1 MENENLVLEVKP
13 EISTVEI
20 ENELVAHKAVSE
32 EVVENSLNYEKLS
45 EAEKT
50 AIDDFIS
57 KVDVKDTSVILAY
70 GAGAQQEI
78 AKFSD
83 EVLTNVRTKNTGDV
97 GELLTDL
104 VVEIKDFDSAT
115 DVNKPTGLFGIFS
128 SLKKRVEKLLAKYD
142 KVNNNIDRIE
152 KRLEGH
158 KVQMLKDIAIF
169 DEMYDKNLDSFK
181 QISLYI
187 IAGEKKLQELKE
199 VELPKLQEQAQASG
213 EQIDAQ
219 KVNDLMAIINRFEK
233 KLYDLKTTRI
243 ISIQMAPQIRMIQ
256 NNDSELVEKI
266 QSSITNTIPLWKN
279 QVVIAL
285 GLANAKTA
293 LNAQQAV
300 TEITNEMLKK
310 NSENLKQGTIEIAAE
325 SEKAI
330 VDVETLKK
338 TNSDIIETLDS
349 LIKIHDE
356 GAKQRSEAE
365 IELQKIEKELKDK
378 LVEIRDQ
385 KQAEVVS
392 EQ

>member
-1 MENENLVLEVKP
+1 MEKENLILEVKP
-13 EISTVEI
+13 EISTKEI
-20 ENELVAHKAVSE
+20 ENELIEKKVVSE
-32 EVVENSLNYEKLS
+32 EQVENSLNYEKLS
-45 EAEKT
+45 DAEKA
-50 AIDDFIS
+50 AIDEFIS
-57 KVDVKDTSVILAY
+57 KVDVNDTGIILSY
-70 GAGAQQEI
+70 GASAQQEI

-83 EVLTNVRTKNTGDV
+83 DVLQNVRTKNTGDV
-97 GELLTDL
+97 GDLLTDL
-104 VVEIKDFDSAT
+104 VVEIKDFDGAADINSS
-115 DVNKPTGLFGIFS
+115 KGIFS
-128 SLKKRVEKLLAKYD
+128 IFNSLKKRVSKLLAKYD
-142 KVNNNIDRIE
+142 KVNNNIDKIE
-152 KRLEGH
+152 KKLEEH
-158 KVQMLKDIAIF
+158 KIQMLKDIAIF

-187 IAGEKKLQELKE
+187 IAGEKKIKELKE
-199 VELPKLQEQAQASG
+199 VELPKLQEQAKQSG

-219 KVNDLMAIINRFEK
+219 KVNDLMAVISRFEK
-233 KLYDLKTTRI
+233 KIYDLKTTRI

-266 QSSITNTIPLWKN
+266 QSSIINTIPLWKN

-285 GLANAKTA
+285 GLANAKNA
-293 LNAQQAV
+293 LNTQQSV

-356 GAKQRSEAE
+356 GAKKRTEAE
-365 IELQKIEKELKDK
+365 VELQKIEQELKQK
-378 LVEIRDQ
+378 LVEIKNNQ
-385 KQAEVVS
+385 Q
-392 EQ
+392 

>member
-1 MENENLVLEVKP
+1 MEKENLILEVKP
-13 EISTVEI
+13 EISTKEI
-20 ENELVAHKAVSE
+20 ENELIEKKVVSE
-32 EVVENSLNYEKLS
+32 EQVENSLNYEKLS
-45 EAEKT
+45 DAEKA
-50 AIDDFIS
+50 AIDEFIS
-57 KVDVKDTSVILAY
+57 KVDVNDTGIILSY
-70 GAGAQQEI
+70 GASAQQEI

-83 EVLTNVRTKNTGDV
+83 DVLQNVRTKNTGDV
-97 GELLTDL
+97 GDLLTDL
-104 VVEIKDFDSAT
+104 VVEIKDFDGAADINSS
-115 DVNKPTGLFGIFS
+115 KGIFS
-128 SLKKRVEKLLAKYD
+128 IFNSLKKRVSKLLAKYD
-142 KVNNNIDRIE
+142 KVNNNIDKIE
-152 KRLEGH
+152 KKLEEH
-158 KVQMLKDIAIF
+158 KIQMLKDIAIF

-187 IAGEKKLQELKE
+187 IAGEKKIKELKE
-199 VELPKLQEQAQASG
+199 VELPKLQEQAKQSG

-219 KVNDLMAIINRFEK
+219 KVNDLMAVISRFEK
-233 KLYDLKTTRI
+233 KIYDLKTTRI

-266 QSSITNTIPLWKN
+266 QSSIINTIPLWKN

-285 GLANAKTA
+285 GLANAKNA
-293 LNAQQAV
+293 LNTQQSV

-356 GAKQRSEAE
+356 GAKKRTEAE
-365 IELQKIEKELKDK
+365 VELQKIEQELKQK
-378 LVEIRDQ
+378 LVEIKNNQ
-385 KQAEVVS
+385 
-392 EQ
+392 

>member
-1 MENENLVLEVKP
+1 MNELELN
-13 EISTVEI
+13 VEVNKEEGQKI
-20 ENELVAHKAVSE
+20 ENELLARKEFTE
-32 EVVENSLNYEKLS
+32 EKIEKSLNYDLLDEKEK
-45 EAEKT
+45 EA
-50 AIDDFIS
+50 INDFVS
-57 KVDVKDTSVILAY
+57 KVDITDTTTVLSY
-70 GAGAQQEI
+70 GSNAQKEI

-83 EVLTNVRTKNTGDV
+83 DVLTNVRTKNTGDV

-115 DVNKPTGLFGIFS
+115 NINQPKGLFGIFD
-128 SLKKRVEKLLAKYD
+128 SLKKRVQRLLTKYD
-142 KVNNNIDRIE
+142 KVNNNIDKIE
-152 KRLEGH
+152 KKLEGH

-169 DEMYDKNLDSFK
+169 DEMYNKNLDSFK
-181 QISLYI
+181 LLSMYI
-187 IAGEKKLQELKE
+187 IAGDMKLKELKE
-199 VELPKLQEQAQASG
+199 VELPKLQAAAAESG
-213 EQIDAQ
+213 DQIDAQ
-219 KVNDLMAIINRFEK
+219 KVNDMTEMISRFEK

-285 GLANAKTA
+285 GLANAKSA
-293 LNAQQAV
+293 LNTQQAV

-338 TNSDIIETLDS
+338 TNSDIIETLDTI
-349 LIKIHDE
+349 IKIHEE
-356 GAKQRSEAE
+356 GAQKRSEAE
-365 IELQKIEKELKDK
+365 VELQKIEQELKEK
-378 LVEIRDQ
+378 LLQIKEE
-385 KQAEVVS
+385 KENA
-392 EQ
+392 

>member
-1 MENENLVLEVKP
+1 MNELELN
-13 EISTVEI
+13 VEMNKEEGQKI
-20 ENELVAHKAVSE
+20 ENELLARKEFTE
-32 EVVENSLNYEKLS
+32 EKIEKSLNYDLLDEKEK
-45 EAEKT
+45 EA
-50 AIDDFIS
+50 INDFVS
-57 KVDVKDTSVILAY
+57 KVDITDTTTVLAY
-70 GAGAQQEI
+70 GSNAQKEI

-83 EVLTNVRTKNTGDV
+83 DVLTNVRTKNTGDV

-115 DVNKPTGLFGIFS
+115 NINQPKGLFGIFD
-128 SLKKRVEKLLAKYD
+128 SLKKRVQRLLTKYD
-142 KVNNNIDRIE
+142 KVNNNIDKIE
-152 KRLEGH
+152 KKLEGH

-169 DEMYDKNLDSFK
+169 DEMYNKNLDSFK
-181 QISLYI
+181 LLSMYI
-187 IAGEKKLQELKE
+187 IAGDMKLKELKE
-199 VELPKLQEQAQASG
+199 VELPKLQAQAAESG
-213 EQIDAQ
+213 DQIDAQ
-219 KVNDLMAIINRFEK
+219 KVHDMTEMISRFEK

-285 GLANAKTA
+285 GLANAKSA
-293 LNAQQAV
+293 LNTQQAV

-338 TNSDIIETLDS
+338 TNSDIIETLDTI
-349 LIKIHDE
+349 IKLHEE
-356 GAKQRSEAE
+356 GAQKRSEAE
-365 IELQKIEKELKDK
+365 VELQKIEQELKDK
-378 LVEIRDQ
+378 LVQIKNE
-385 KQAEVVS
+385 KENA
-392 EQ
+392 

>member
-1 MENENLVLEVKP
+1 MEKENLILEVKP
-13 EISTVEI
+13 EISTKEI
-20 ENELVAHKAVSE
+20 ENELIEKKVVIE
-32 EVVENSLNYEKLS
+32 EQVENSLNYEKLS
-45 EAEKT
+45 DAEKA
-50 AIDDFIS
+50 AIDEFIS
-57 KVDVKDTSVILAY
+57 KVDVNDTGIILSY
-70 GAGAQQEI
+70 GASAQQEI

-83 EVLTNVRTKNTGDV
+83 DVLQNVRTKNTGDV
-97 GELLTDL
+97 GDLLTDL
-104 VVEIKDFDSAT
+104 VVEIKDFDGAADINSS
-115 DVNKPTGLFGIFS
+115 KGIFS
-128 SLKKRVEKLLAKYD
+128 IFNSLKKRVSKLLAKYD
-142 KVNNNIDRIE
+142 KVNNNIDKIE
-152 KRLEGH
+152 KKLEEH
-158 KVQMLKDIAIF
+158 KIQMLKDIAIF

-187 IAGEKKLQELKE
+187 IAGEKKIKELKE
-199 VELPKLQEQAQASG
+199 VELPKLQEQAKQSG

-219 KVNDLMAIINRFEK
+219 KVNDLMAVISRFEK
-233 KLYDLKTTRI
+233 KIYDLKTTRI

-266 QSSITNTIPLWKN
+266 QSSIINTIPLWKN

-285 GLANAKTA
+285 GLANAKNA
-293 LNAQQAV
+293 LNTQQSV

-356 GAKQRSEAE
+356 GAKKRTEAE
-365 IELQKIEKELKDK
+365 VELQKIEQELKQK
-378 LVEIRDQ
+378 LVEIKNNQ
-385 KQAEVVS
+385 Q
-392 EQ
+392 

>member
-1 MENENLVLEVKP
+1 MNELELN
-13 EISTVEI
+13 VEMNKEEGQKI
-20 ENELVAHKAVSE
+20 ENELLARKEFTE
-32 EVVENSLNYEKLS
+32 EKIEKSLNYDLLDEKEK
-45 EAEKT
+45 EA
-50 AIDDFIS
+50 INDFVS
-57 KVDVKDTSVILAY
+57 KVDITDTTTVLSY
-70 GAGAQQEI
+70 GANAQKEI

-83 EVLTNVRTKNTGDV
+83 DVLTNVRTKNTGDV

-115 DVNKPTGLFGIFS
+115 NINQPKGLFGIFD
-128 SLKKRVEKLLAKYD
+128 SLKKRVQRLLTKYD
-142 KVNNNIDRIE
+142 KVNNNIDKIE
-152 KRLEGH
+152 KKLEGH

-169 DEMYDKNLDSFK
+169 DEMYNKNLDSFK
-181 QISLYI
+181 LLSMYI
-187 IAGEKKLQELKE
+187 IAGDMKLKELKE
-199 VELPKLQEQAQASG
+199 VELPKLQAAAAESG
-213 EQIDAQ
+213 DQIDAQ
-219 KVNDLMAIINRFEK
+219 KVNDMTEMISRFEK

-285 GLANAKTA
+285 GLANAKSA
-293 LNAQQAV
+293 LNTQQAV

-338 TNSDIIETLDS
+338 TNSDIIETLDTI
-349 LIKIHDE
+349 IKIHEE
-356 GAKQRSEAE
+356 GAQKRSEAE
-365 IELQKIEKELKDK
+365 VELQKIEQELKEK
-378 LVEIRDQ
+378 LLQIKEE
-385 KQAEVVS
+385 KENA
-392 EQ
+392 

>member
-1 MENENLVLEVKP
+1 
-13 EISTVEI
+13 
-20 ENELVAHKAVSE
+20 
-32 EVVENSLNYEKLS
+32 
-45 EAEKT
+45 
-50 AIDDFIS
+50 
-57 KVDVKDTSVILAY
+57 
-70 GAGAQQEI
+70 
-78 AKFSD
+78 
-83 EVLTNVRTKNTGDV
+83 
-97 GELLTDL
+97 
-104 VVEIKDFDSAT
+104 
-115 DVNKPTGLFGIFS
+115 
-128 SLKKRVEKLLAKYD
+128 
-142 KVNNNIDRIE
+142 
-152 KRLEGH
+152 
-158 KVQMLKDIAIF
+158 MLKDIAIF

-293 LNAQQAV
+293 LNTQQAV

>member
-70 GAGAQQEI
+70 GASAQQEI

-169 DEMYDKNLDSFK
+169 DEMYNKNLDSFK
-181 QISLYI
+181 LLSMYI
-187 IAGEKKLQELKE
+187 IAGDMKLKELKE
-199 VELPKLQEQAQASG
+199 VELPKLQAAAAESG
-213 EQIDAQ
+213 DQIDAQ
-219 KVNDLMAIINRFEK
+219 KVNDMTEMISRFEK

-285 GLANAKTA
+285 GLANAKSA
-293 LNAQQAV
+293 LNTQQAV

-338 TNSDIIETLDS
+338 TNSDIIETLDTI
-349 LIKIHDE
+349 IKIHEE
-356 GAKQRSEAE
+356 GAQKRSEAE
-365 IELQKIEKELKDK
+365 VELQKIEQELKEK
-378 LVEIRDQ
+378 LLQIKEE
-385 KQAEVVS
+385 KENA
-392 EQ
+392 

>member
-1 MENENLVLEVKP
+1 M
-13 EISTVEI
+13 
-20 ENELVAHKAVSE
+20 NELELNVEMNKE
-32 EVVENSLNYEKLS
+32 EGQKIEKSLNYDLLDEKEK
-45 EAEKT
+45 EA
-50 AIDDFIS
+50 INDFVS
-57 KVDVKDTSVILAY
+57 KVDITDTTTVLSY
-70 GAGAQQEI
+70 GSNAQKEI

-83 EVLTNVRTKNTGDV
+83 DVLTNVRTKNTGDV

-115 DVNKPTGLFGIFS
+115 NINQPKGLFGIFD
-128 SLKKRVEKLLAKYD
+128 SLKKRVQRLLTKYD
-142 KVNNNIDRIE
+142 KVNNNIDKIE
-152 KRLEGH
+152 KKLEGH

-169 DEMYDKNLDSFK
+169 DEMYNKNLDSFK
-181 QISLYI
+181 LLSMYI
-187 IAGEKKLQELKE
+187 IAGDMKLKELKE
-199 VELPKLQEQAQASG
+199 VELPKLQAAAAESG
-213 EQIDAQ
+213 DQIDAQ
-219 KVNDLMAIINRFEK
+219 KVNDMTEMISRFEK

-285 GLANAKTA
+285 GLANAKSA
-293 LNAQQAV
+293 LNTQQAV

-338 TNSDIIETLDS
+338 TNSDIIETLDTI
-349 LIKIHDE
+349 IKIHEE
-356 GAKQRSEAE
+356 GAQKRSEAE
-365 IELQKIEKELKDK
+365 VELQKIEQELKEK
-378 LVEIRDQ
+378 LLQIKEE
-385 KQAEVVS
+385 KENA
-392 EQ
+392 

>member
-1 MENENLVLEVKP
+1 MNELELN
-13 EISTVEI
+13 VEMNKEEGQKI
-20 ENELVAHKAVSE
+20 ENELLARKEFTE
-32 EVVENSLNYEKLS
+32 EKIEKSLNYDLLDEKEK
-45 EAEKT
+45 EA
-50 AIDDFIS
+50 INDFVS
-57 KVDVKDTSVILAY
+57 KVDITDTTTVLSY
-70 GAGAQQEI
+70 GSNAQKEI

-83 EVLTNVRTKNTGDV
+83 DVLTNVRTKNTGDV

-115 DVNKPTGLFGIFS
+115 NINQPKGLFGIFD
-128 SLKKRVEKLLAKYD
+128 SLKKRVQRLLTKYD
-142 KVNNNIDRIE
+142 KVNNNIDKIE
-152 KRLEGH
+152 KKLEGH

-169 DEMYDKNLDSFK
+169 DEMYNKNLDSFK
-181 QISLYI
+181 LLSMYI
-187 IAGEKKLQELKE
+187 IAGDMKLKELKE
-199 VELPKLQEQAQASG
+199 VELPKLQAAAAEPG
-213 EQIDAQ
+213 DQIDAQ
-219 KVNDLMAIINRFEK
+219 KVNDMTEMISRFEK

-285 GLANAKTA
+285 GLANAKSA
-293 LNAQQAV
+293 LNTQQAV

-338 TNSDIIETLDS
+338 TNSDIIETLDTI
-349 LIKIHDE
+349 IKIHEE
-356 GAKQRSEAE
+356 GAQKRSEAE
-365 IELQKIEKELKDK
+365 VELQKIEQELKEK
-378 LVEIRDQ
+378 LLQIKEE
-385 KQAEVVS
+385 KENA
-392 EQ
+392 

>member
-1 MENENLVLEVKP
+1 MNELELN
-13 EISTVEI
+13 VEMNKEEGQKI
-20 ENELVAHKAVSE
+20 ENELLARKEFTE
-32 EVVENSLNYEKLS
+32 EKIEKSLNYDLLDEKEK
-45 EAEKT
+45 EA
-50 AIDDFIS
+50 INDFVS
-57 KVDVKDTSVILAY
+57 KVDITDTTTVLSY
-70 GAGAQQEI
+70 GSNAQKEI

-83 EVLTNVRTKNTGDV
+83 DVLTNVRTKNTGDV

-115 DVNKPTGLFGIFS
+115 NINQPKGLFGIFD
-128 SLKKRVEKLLAKYD
+128 SLKKRVQRLLTKYD
-142 KVNNNIDRIE
+142 KVNNNIDKIE
-152 KRLEGH
+152 KKLEGH

-169 DEMYDKNLDSFK
+169 DEMYNKNLDSFK
-181 QISLYI
+181 LLSMYI
-187 IAGEKKLQELKE
+187 IAGDMKLKELKE
-199 VELPKLQEQAQASG
+199 VELPKLQAAAAESG
-213 EQIDAQ
+213 DQIDAQ
-219 KVNDLMAIINRFEK
+219 KVNDMTEMISRFEK

-285 GLANAKTA
+285 GLANAKSA
-293 LNAQQAV
+293 LNTQQAV

-338 TNSDIIETLDS
+338 TNSDIIETLDTI
-349 LIKIHDE
+349 IKIHEE
-356 GAKQRSEAE
+356 GAQKRSEAE
-365 IELQKIEKELKDK
+365 VELQKIEQELKEK
-378 LVEIRDQ
+378 LLQIKE
-385 KQAEVVS
+385 KKENA
-392 EQ
+392 